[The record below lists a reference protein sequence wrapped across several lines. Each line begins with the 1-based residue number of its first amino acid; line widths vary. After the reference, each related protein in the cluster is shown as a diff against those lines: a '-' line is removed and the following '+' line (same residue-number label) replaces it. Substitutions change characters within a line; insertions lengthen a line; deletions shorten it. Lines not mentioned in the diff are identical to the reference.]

1 MLLPGN
7 YVDIRIGK
15 REKRLLPLSL
25 VPQAALAQDE
35 HGNYVMTVDKDN
47 IARETRVVI
56 GNTMEDKQI
65 VKDGLK
71 PEDRVIIR
79 L

>member
-1 MLLPGN
+1 M
-7 YVDIRIGK
+7 
-15 REKRLLPLSL
+15 
-25 VPQAALAQDE
+25 AQDE

-71 PEDRVIIR
+71 PEDRVDHPRPGKIR
-79 L
+79 NGQKVTVGEIKTGEDK